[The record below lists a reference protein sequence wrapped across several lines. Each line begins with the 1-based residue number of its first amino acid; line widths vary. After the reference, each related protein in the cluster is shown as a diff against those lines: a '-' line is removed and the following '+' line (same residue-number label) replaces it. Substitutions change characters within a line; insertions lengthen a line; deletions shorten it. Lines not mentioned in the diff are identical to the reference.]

1 MLLPHFL
8 DDVSRRV
15 QSTDPGC
22 WTYVVLYPAKPHVC
36 PQGVFKPKVIT
47 NSPCSSAQISL
58 SQWGLTT
65 VHSHALPPLLFL
77 VFTTLLS
84 VHWTMW
90 WSSILHL
97 LLLSSPTPLAEPPQR
112 QGPVCYCPDV
122 YSSVWFTGRIQTF
135 VEWMNKNRKPFL
147 WLQWGFHE
155 LIISSARSPPADD
168 GDFVIAKFHFQIA
181 HFPVMLP
188 LNSNAS

>member
-77 VFTTLLS
+77 VS
-84 VHWTMW
+84 PP
-90 WSSILHL
+90 SSASIGLCGGVLYYTCCSFPPPHHLQNLHKDRDQFVTAQMSTAVSGSQDAFKHL
-97 LLLSSPTPLAEPPQR
+97 LNEWIRIGNPSS
-112 QGPVCYCPDV
+112 GC
-122 YSSVWFTGRIQTF
+122 SG
-135 VEWMNKNRKPFL
+135 
-147 WLQWGFHE
+147 
-155 LIISSARSPPADD
+155 
-168 GDFVIAKFHFQIA
+168 
-181 HFPVMLP
+181 
-188 LNSNAS
+188 ASMSW